1 MQMRNLLT
9 LAASFALWSASL
21 WCQSS
26 SAPGDQ
32 SWKETSNQQSTS
44 GNINPVRTRQSHT
57 ESGGRIV
64 DKQTIE
70 RRGPDGRYELY
81 LDVERESVKVDAMTV
96 RTVERSYVR
105 GPDGDRKLQQVTQQE
120 TRDLAGGEQKIVR
133 SVSNSDANGTFQ
145 VVRRQIS
152 DSRQISPEV
161 RDTKTTVLSPD
172 LNGGLSPV
180 AQIDERETKTGEHSS
195 QFKKS
200 TLLPDG
206 NGGWQ
211 LGEVR
216 EGTIQGEAGKNQ
228 VRDEKVSRPDGNGKL
243 SVVERTVTKES
254 ETAPSEKRDS
264 VEKYVTDIPGTSGDG
279 SLRLAERTITSQSTS
294 LGGGTRTTQ
303 QTQQANPGN
312 PSDGMRVTQGAIDI
326 VRPAG
331 SNSTQEKSVTLSLDS
346 KGDLAPVWV
355 DTSRKEIQPAV
366 QVDTRTAPP
375 K

>member
-1 MQMRNLLT
+1 
-9 LAASFALWSASL
+9 
-21 WCQSS
+21 
-26 SAPGDQ
+26 
-32 SWKETSNQQSTS
+32 
-44 GNINPVRTRQSHT
+44 
-57 ESGGRIV
+57 
-64 DKQTIE
+64 
-70 RRGPDGRYELY
+70 
-81 LDVERESVKVDAMTV
+81 
-96 RTVERSYVR
+96 
-105 GPDGDRKLQQVTQQE
+105 
-120 TRDLAGGEQKIVR
+120 
-133 SVSNSDANGTFQ
+133 
-145 VVRRQIS
+145 
-152 DSRQISPEV
+152 
-161 RDTKTTVLSPD
+161 
-172 LNGGLSPV
+172 V

-228 VRDEKVSRPDGNGKL
+228 VRDEKVSRPDANGKL

-312 PSDGMRVTQGAIDI
+312 PSDGMRVTEGAIDI